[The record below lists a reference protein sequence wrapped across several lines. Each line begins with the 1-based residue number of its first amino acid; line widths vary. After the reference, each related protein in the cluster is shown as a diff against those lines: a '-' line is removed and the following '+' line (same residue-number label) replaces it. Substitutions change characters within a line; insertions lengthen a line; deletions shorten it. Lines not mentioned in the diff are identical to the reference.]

1 MNGLKPRS
9 LKNIS
14 KMDKPLARL
23 NKSSLMAE
31 CVKNLSVM
39 QETQARWVR
48 PLGQEDP
55 LEKEIAAHSSIFAWK
70 IPWTGLYSME
80 WQTAG
85 HDLATKEP

>member
-39 QETQARWVR
+39 QETQELQFQS
-48 PLGQEDP
+48 LGWEDS
-55 LEKEIAAHSSIFAWK
+55 LEEEMATHYSI
-70 IPWTGLYSME
+70 PV
-80 WQTAG
+80 
-85 HDLATKEP
+85 

>member
-39 QETQARWVR
+39 QETQER
-48 PLGQEDP
+48 
-55 LEKEIAAHSSIFAWK
+55 
-70 IPWTGLYSME
+70 
-80 WQTAG
+80 
-85 HDLATKEP
+85 

>member
-55 LEKEIAAHSSIFAWK
+55 LEKEIAAHSSI
-70 IPWTGLYSME
+70 
-80 WQTAG
+80 
-85 HDLATKEP
+85 LA